1 MLKKLII
8 SVSFLLSSF
17 SVYSLPEVDKPL
29 LAKQCH
35 ELSQKIE
42 KLSIEQTNN
51 CSSVIKEAATLVE
64 SSGQF
69 ILKEYWFNARTN
81 LHRSYRLLRDANQM
95 QCEKV
100 TEISAAQKGIDNILD
115 QIYGLE

>member
-1 MLKKLII
+1 MLKQL
-8 SVSFLLSSF
+8 VSGAAFLLLSYSA
-17 SVYSLPEVDKPL
+17 YSLPEVDKPL

-42 KLSIEQTNN
+42 KLSINQTNN
-51 CSSVIKEAATLVE
+51 CSSVIEEAATLVE

-69 ILKEYWFNARTN
+69 ILKEYWFSARTN

-95 QCEKV
+95 QCKKT
-100 TEISAAQKGIDNILD
+100 TEISAAQIGIDNILE
-115 QIYGLE
+115 QIYGYE